1 MENRIKSK
9 DFNREFEIIKKLQ
22 KITKLYNITITK

>member
-22 KITKLYNITITK
+22 KIMKLYITITK